1 MEAASAAWKGV
12 RITRNEKKW
21 LHIHE
26 PSGRCLQNLKPKH
39 PVSGALKAR
48 NPETVCLVSSNQGEP
63 WGRYLVLVAVKVISS
78 LRTTGV
84 RDVAGN
90 KLDVWYTVESH
101 ITIKSKP

>member
-1 MEAASAAWKGV
+1 MEAASAAWIRGEDHKKL
-12 RITRNEKKW
+12 KKW

-26 PSGRCLQNLKPKH
+26 SSGACLQNLKPKH

-48 NPETVCLVSSNQGEP
+48 NPEIVCLVSSNQGGP
-63 WGRYLVLVAVKVISS
+63 WGRYLVVVAAKVISP

-90 KLDVWYTVESH
+90 KLDVWYTVGSH
-101 ITIKSKP
+101 ITIERRP